1 MNKNLLATILVLTAT
16 IIFYFYSAD
25 FRRTVNQVEVRVTGG
40 ENIPVVVVPHFD
52 FAKEERL
59 SLLKDISE
67 KSSPKT
73 LVLVSVN
80 HFNTGSGQIIST
92 NRDWQVA
99 AGEILSAQKL
109 ERKLV
114 DDGLAVDDELAF
126 TNEHGITN
134 LLADIYQTFP
144 SVPVLPIIIK
154 DTTNKEKI
162 DQLSDWLG
170 SECKDCLLVSS
181 VDFSHYCPR
190 ALANVHDQY
199 SIQALTKLD
208 KEKIWL
214 AETDSPQTL
223 YLSVKISEKQK
234 GKNFQLVYH
243 ANSADPSKTDDTE
256 TTSVVLGYYTD
267 EELPGLE
274 VTEPSTSFVI
284 AGDAMFDRS
293 VWHYFKDK
301 GLQSIFSNFGERV
314 FRGVN
319 LSLLNL
325 EGPIS
330 ATEIDDDWQSGSLV
344 FNFPP
349 ETTSVL
355 KYLNINSVSLAN
367 NHTNNAGNSGFA
379 NTKKVLDE
387 AGINYFGKPNGFDES
402 SILRID
408 GEMPISIIGIM
419 AIDNFDNQPLLAKI
433 SAEKSAGRK
442 VIIFPHWG
450 VEYAPKHSISQ
461 ERLARSWI
469 SAGADLIV
477 GSHPHVTQDFEIIEG
492 KPVIYSLGN
501 FVFDQF
507 FSTETHEGL
516 VIAGTITD
524 SKIIL
529 SFLPTQEKSVK
540 PEFLR
545 GDKKVEKIKTFFNI
559 DAETGFKK
567 LSSDTIEIDI

>member
-1 MNKNLLATILVLTAT
+1 LVLTAT

>member
-1 MNKNLLATILVLTAT
+1 MNKNLLATILVLLTTVA
-16 IIFYFYSAD
+16 FYFYSAD
-25 FRRTVNQVEVRVTGG
+25 FRKTVKQVEVSVTGG
-40 ENIPVVVVPHFD
+40 ENIPVVIVPHFD

-59 SLLKDISE
+59 SLLGNISE
-67 KSSPKT
+67 KNNLKT

-80 HFNTGSGQIIST
+80 HFNTGSGQIVT
-92 NRDWQVA
+92 TKRDWQVA
-99 AGEILSAQKL
+99 AGEILSAKKL
-109 ERKLV
+109 EEKIV
-114 DDGLAVDDELAF
+114 NDGLAIDDELAF

-134 LLADIYQTFP
+134 ILADIYETFP
-144 SVPVLPIIIK
+144 NVPILPIIIK

-162 DQLSDWLG
+162 DQLADWLN
-170 SECKDCLLVSS
+170 SECRDCLLVSS
-181 VDFSHYCPR
+181 VDFSHYCREP
-190 ALANVHDQY
+190 LANVHDQY

-208 KEKIWL
+208 KDKAWL

-223 YLSVKISEKQK
+223 YLSLKIAENREAE
-234 GKNFQLVYH
+234 NFQLVYH
-243 ANSADPSKTDDTE
+243 ANSADPSGTDDTE

-267 EELPGLE
+267 KELSGAE
-274 VTEPSTSFVI
+274 AVESSTSFVI
-284 AGDAMFDRS
+284 AGDAMFDRA

-301 GLQSIFSNFGERV
+301 GLKSIFSNFGDRV
-314 FRGVN
+314 FRGVD

-330 ATEIDDDWQSGSLV
+330 AKEIDDDWQSGSLV

-355 KYLNINSVSLAN
+355 KYLNVNSASLAN
-367 NHTNNAGNSGFA
+367 NHTNNAGSSGLV

-402 SILRID
+402 SVLQID
-408 GEMPISIIGIM
+408 GDIPISVIGIM

-477 GSHPHVTQDFEIIEG
+477 GSHPHVTQDFEIIDG
-492 KPVIYSLGN
+492 RPVIYSLGN

-507 FSTETHEGL
+507 FSQETQEGL
-516 VIAGTITD
+516 VLAGTITKE
-524 SKIIL
+524 KIAL
-529 SFLPTQEKSVK
+529 TFLPTREKLVK

-545 GDKKVEKIKTFFNI
+545 GEEKTAKIKTFFNI
-559 DAETGFKK
+559 DSEAGFKK